1 MTLATRE
8 SIIENLYDA
17 AKSVYSYEW
26 EGANDVIY
34 ENFLCQELT
43 KRNMSVVRLKPLP
56 VFYNG
61 NRIDDVDIR
70 CLLIV
75 EDCVFV
81 EINSFLSLS
90 EERIRAEMFYCKK
103 EIALVM
109 NFASESFAH
118 VIKRFDR
125 EHQMPSMGVKH

>member
-1 MTLATRE
+1 MTPETRE
-8 SIIENLYDA
+8 SIIEGIYA
-17 AKSVYSYEW
+17 AANSVYAYEW

-34 ENFLCQELT
+34 ESFLCQELT

-61 NRIDDVDIR
+61 NRIDDVDVR

-75 EDCVFV
+75 EDCVLV
-81 EINSFLSLS
+81 EINSFLNLS

-103 EIALVM
+103 ETALVM
-109 NFASESFAH
+109 NFASESFTH
-118 VIKRFDR
+118 VIKRFDH
-125 EHQMPSMGVKH
+125 ESEVPSMSVKH